1 MPPVSKNPRRML
13 GGSDAAYQSLRRLLL
28 SAPTNAKQLDAMSRN
43 ALYGS
48 IGYYLSAMALSNVK
62 DFAQVIV
69 TSPPLWTVLSVEEA
83 EHTLM
88 TRATSVVQALM
99 FAVDERLDLIFG
111 NLRRPTARA
120 ATSELT
126 QWIQAI
132 LEGIQNTE
140 KNENLDLT
148 SLLAQF
154 AILTGLLRG
163 VEAARIKSNEDDE
176 KSSWVQ
182 LHPSRLMK
190 QLQKSWDKV
199 LIELSNRCVN
209 EQQPTYMSRVIRVAT
224 IAVTAPCID
233 FLPEKAINHFGDS
246 MWIDTLVCTLF
257 DIFRYRQSSDY
268 FDDLFSSIRT
278 SPQGILI
285 PEDAKCLQWTKSVND
300 NPLYLLV
307 GPFSRLL
314 ASALQHRC
322 LVISPT
328 DMEEEVGERRTGL
341 FPALLRFSSKLDT
354 LWCASPLAGASKE
367 EVEAASQERLQS
379 LWSVLKTLLFAV
391 TMTLDSVIETIVERC
406 PSPSE
411 IYDPPKDLESKTGY
425 PVMPTSNTPLPYL
438 HIVTDVIHIY
448 LPLYFITSEFGL
460 DGFEIYRKVFYSA
473 LDVLSR
479 DPETCTQLIAALASI
494 TLDGSSPSEL
504 SVRNAGYGH
513 HIHTT
518 YFLLVAEQLVGDVP
532 EAMIDQL
539 ILPICRPYLEDT
551 SLQDAFESAHSV
563 VLMLYTV
570 HSPSTLELTPF
581 YLHLLLNSFPKQLT
595 DTQLTTALN
604 TVVSSLSDRSDSLA
618 WWCIEQL
625 DLEISQA
632 RIAEAKQDRIRGL
645 TNSLAALVSHVNL
658 VLLRSLLTK
667 VEGQIFALPESSSE
681 RVALVETTFNALADM
696 NASTR
701 EEAMRWWLDKSP
713 SFTRGMRVNR

>member
-1 MPPVSKNPRRML
+1 ML

-28 SAPTNAKQLDAMSRN
+28 SGPTNAKQLDAMSRN

-48 IGYYLSAMALSNVK
+48 IGYYLSAMALCNVK
-62 DFAQVIV
+62 DFSQAIV
-69 TSPPLWTVLSVEEA
+69 SSPPLWTALSVEEA
-83 EHTLM
+83 EHTFV

-99 FAVDERLDLIFG
+99 FAVDERLDLIFD

-132 LEGIQNTE
+132 LAGMKDTE
-140 KNENLDLT
+140 NNENPDLT

-163 VEAARIKSNEDDE
+163 VEAARIKSKGDDE
-176 KSSWVQ
+176 KSSWVE
-182 LHPSRLMK
+182 LHPNRLTK
-190 QLQKSWDKV
+190 QLQKSWDEV
-199 LIELSNRCVN
+199 LIELSNSCAN
-209 EQQPTYMSRVIRVAT
+209 EQQPTYLKRVIRVAI
-224 IAVTAPCID
+224 IAVTAPCIE
-233 FLPEKAINHFGDS
+233 FLPEKAINRFGDPE
-246 MWIDTLVCTLF
+246 WIDTL
-257 DIFRYRQSSDY
+257 
-268 FDDLFSSIRT
+268 
-278 SPQGILI
+278 
-285 PEDAKCLQWTKSVND
+285 
-300 NPLYLLV
+300 
-307 GPFSRLL
+307 
-314 ASALQHRC
+314 
-322 LVISPT
+322 
-328 DMEEEVGERRTGL
+328 
-341 FPALLRFSSKLDT
+341 FSSKLDT
-354 LWCASPLAGASKE
+354 LWCATPLAGASRE
-367 EVEAASQERLQS
+367 EVETASQPRLES

-391 TMTLDSVIETIVERC
+391 TMTLDAVIETIVERC
-406 PSPSE
+406 PSPSVL
-411 IYDPPKDLESKTGY
+411 YDPPQDLQSKTGY

-438 HIVTDVIHIY
+438 HIITDVIHIY

-460 DGFEIYRKVFYSA
+460 DGFEGYRKVFYSA

-479 DPETCTQLIAALASI
+479 DPETCTQLVAALASI

-504 SVRNAGYGH
+504 TVKNTGYGR

-518 YFLLVAEQLVGDVP
+518 YFLLVAEQLVGNVP

-595 DTQLTTALN
+595 DTQLTTALS

-632 RIAEAKQDRIRGL
+632 RIADAKNDRISGL
-645 TNSLAALVSHVNL
+645 ANSLAALVSHVNL

-667 VEGQIFALPESSSE
+667 VEGQIFALPEGSSE
-681 RVALVETTFNALADM
+681 RLALVETTFNALADM

-701 EEAMRWWLDKSP
+701 EEAMRWWLDRSP
-713 SFTRGMRVNR
+713 SFTRGMRVNP